1 MLPTSPHEVRH
12 TEEPVYMQVLQ
23 AAHARALA
31 MFLARPRLEA
41 PDVARQIF
49 QAPSVVTVWLEV
61 GRLQQA
67 HKQVL
72 LCSPHTVR

>member
-1 MLPTSPHEVRH
+1 MSAHV
-12 TEEPVYMQVLQ
+12 QVLQ
-23 AAHARALA
+23 AAHARALSL
-31 MFLARPRLEA
+31 FLARPRLEA

-49 QAPSVVTVWLEV
+49 QPPPVVAAWLEV

-72 LCSPHTVR
+72 LCSPQKVH